1 MKKLLLL
8 SLLVTNFCFAQTIEG
23 DWYGELTIQTTK
35 LPTVFHINKTETGFS
50 ATMDSPSQNA
60 YAIPLDS
67 VSFIQNKLTIT
78 QKAIQIIYEAELQPD
93 TTFVGTFKQR
103 GYSIPLT
110 LSKKVVVTEAP
121 KRPQTPE
128 PPFLYSSE
136 EVHFTNTIDN
146 IKLSGTLTLPKGKE
160 KFPAVILISGS
171 GPQNRNEEI
180 LNHQPFWV
188 IADYLTNHG
197 IAVLRYDDR
206 GTAASEGNFGA
217 ATTYNFI
224 DDAQATINY
233 LKTRPE
239 IDSNKIGAIGHSEG
253 GIIAPA
259 LASKNGVDYIVL
271 LAGPGL
277 RGDKI
282 LHQQRKKME
291 KMQGINALATAQR
304 EAIFQEVYEVILDT
318 TLTAEKTKTQ
328 TQAIFKKHW
337 GTMVS
342 DTELEQ
348 INNQINTEWMKQ
360 FIRLDPTQFLTK
372 VNCPVLALNGEKD
385 VQVLAKENLT
395 AITKSV
401 KQSGAQITTKIYPN
415 LNHLFQEA
423 ITGSVQEYGEIEQT
437 IAPQVLKDITQWIL
451 EQAKN

>member
-1 MKKLLLL
+1 MKKILLLL
-8 SLLVTNFCFAQTIEG
+8 FLVTNLCIAQTIEG
-23 DWYGELTIQTTK
+23 DWYGELSIQNTK
-35 LPTVFHINKTETGFS
+35 LPTVFHINKIDTDFS

-60 YAIPLDS
+60 YGIPLDS

-78 QKAIQIIYEAELQPD
+78 QKSIQIIYEAELQPD
-93 TTFVGTFKQR
+93 TTLVGTFKQR

-128 PPFLYSSE
+128 APFLYSSE
-136 EVHFTNTIDN
+136 EVHFTNKIDN
-146 IKLSGTLTLPKGKE
+146 INLYGTLTLPKGKE
-160 KFPAVILISGS
+160 KFPAVVLISGS

-180 LNHQPFWV
+180 LGHQPFWV
-188 IADYLTNHG
+188 LADYLTNNG

-206 GTAASEGNFGA
+206 GTAASEGNFST

-224 DDAQATINY
+224 DDAQAAVNY

-239 IDSNKIGAIGHSEG
+239 INSQKIGAIGHSEG

-259 LASKNGVDYIVL
+259 LASKNKVDYIVL

-282 LHQQRKKME
+282 LNQQRKKLE
-291 KMQGINALATAQR
+291 EIQGINALATAQR
-304 EAIFQEVYEVILDT
+304 QAIFQEVYQEILDT
-318 TLTAEKTKTQ
+318 TLTSNETKTKTLN
-328 TQAIFKKHW
+328 IFKKHW
-337 GTMVS
+337 GAMVS
-342 DTELEQ
+342 NTELEQ
-348 INNQINTEWMKQ
+348 INNQINSNWMKE

-372 VNCPVLALNGEKD
+372 VSCPVLALNGEKD
-385 VQVLAKENLT
+385 IQVLAKENLD

-401 KQSGAQITTKIYPN
+401 KQSGAPITTKTYPN

-423 ITGSVQEYGEIEQT
+423 TTGSVQEYGDIEQT
-437 IAPQVLKDITQWIL
+437 TAPQVLQDITQWIL
-451 EQAKN
+451 EQANN